1 MKTLLSIEN
10 LHVTIDH
17 KNILNGTNLVVNE
30 GSINVLMGPNGSGK
44 SSLALTIMGHPRYSI
59 TQGTLNFQGS
69 SLNTLTPDKRAKMGV
84 FLAFQHPSEIEG
96 IRLGDF
102 LREAYNSLYDKTPQQ
117 LSLKEFAAHLK
128 NQLTLLK
135 MSDSFVERFVNV
147 GFSGGE
153 KKLAEMLQLAVLQP
167 KLAILDEID
176 SGLDIDALKTVCQAI
191 IAIHDAHPHMS
202 FLIITHNP
210 RILKYLQLD
219 AVHVMRK
226 GEIVM
231 SGGPEIVEQ
240 LEKKGFK

>member
-1 MKTLLSIEN
+1 MKTLLNIAN

-17 KNILNGTNLVVNE
+17 KSVLNGTNLIINE

-44 SSLALTIMGHPRYSI
+44 SSLALTVMGHPRYTI
-59 TQGTLNFQGS
+59 TQGTINFCGTPI
-69 SLNTLTPDKRAKMGV
+69 NTLSPDKRAKAGI

-102 LREAYNSLYDKTPQQ
+102 LREAYNSLYDNTPQQ

-128 NQLTLLK
+128 NQLTMLK
-135 MSDSFVERFVNV
+135 MSDSFVERFINV

-191 IAIHDAHPHMS
+191 IALHAAHPHMS
-202 FLIITHNP
+202 FFIITHNP

-219 AVHVMRK
+219 TVHVMRK
-226 GEIVM
+226 GEIVT

-240 LEKKGFK
+240 LEKRGFK